1 MRMVVF
7 RFLRL
12 VYPCIKFI
20 KGCRIN
26 GRNSESAAFYN
37 AGNIVAQYFRNI
49 NKSHFSPVFIPETL
63 PVPANN
69 LKFIQE
75 KE

>member
-1 MRMVVF
+1 MEE
-7 RFLRL
+7 
-12 VYPCIKFI
+12 I
-20 KGCRIN
+20 
-26 GRNSESAAFYN
+26 SEAAAFYN
-37 AGNIVAQYFRNI
+37 AGNIAAQYFRNI
-49 NKSHFSPVFIPETL
+49 NKSYFSPVFIPETL